1 MNRKI
6 IIAVAAILLAIFMGG
21 VMWINRPTPPVTGAA
36 LPTFDYAAADSWA
49 LKPSP
54 QPPAVWEGGWDI
66 DVVLLA
72 REAAMVAN
80 DRIAMETRRDDAAET
95 LRDLAAVFEPAG
107 PVYAP
112 YLRAANPDADIAAAV
127 LSYFAADNRGRAFVV
142 ATDTPLP
149 AEVIAA
155 IEADPLLRDRFAGV
169 LFFGER
175 GETGTPANGA
185 QAPMIC
191 SRRYKPEDG
200 CVVDVGLR
208 RTGGRI
214 ALTGDGPVGG
224 RLIDGFIAWLNERAS
239 KLAEPLGEL
248 EEVEIVEIRRPGET
262 DEAVDGE
269 EN

>member
-6 IIAVAAILLAIFMGG
+6 TIAVAALLLAIVIGG
-21 VMWINRPTPPVTGAA
+21 VVWTNRPEPPVTGAA
-36 LPTFDYAAADSWA
+36 LPTFDYAAPDSWA

-54 QPPAVWEGGWDI
+54 RPPAVWEGVWDI

-72 REAAMVAN
+72 SEAAMVAN
-80 DRIAMETRRDDAAET
+80 DRIALETRRDDAAET

-112 YLRAANPDADIAAAV
+112 YLRAANPDADISAAV
-127 LSYFAADNRGRAFVV
+127 LTYLAADNRGRAFVV
-142 ATDTPLP
+142 ATDAPLP
-149 AEVIAA
+149 ADVIAA

-175 GETGTPANGA
+175 GETGA
-185 QAPMIC
+185 QAPMVC

-200 CVVDVGLR
+200 CVVDVDLR
-208 RTGGRI
+208 RNGGRI
-214 ALTGDGPVGG
+214 SLASDGPVGG
-224 RLIDGFIAWLNERAS
+224 RLIDGFIPWLNERAS

-262 DEAVDGE
+262 DDALDAE